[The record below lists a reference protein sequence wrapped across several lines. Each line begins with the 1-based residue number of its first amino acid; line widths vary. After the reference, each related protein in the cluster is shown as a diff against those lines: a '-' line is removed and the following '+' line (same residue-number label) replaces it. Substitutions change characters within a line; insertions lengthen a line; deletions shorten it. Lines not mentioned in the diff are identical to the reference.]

1 MGKIEPLTVS
11 YSRLST
17 YRRCLYRYYL
27 NYVERLTPP
36 VGSLGQ
42 IRGSAG
48 HAALAKWYSKGKDDA
63 RAMDA
68 AWNTFF
74 KEGGVNH
81 EDFEPLRE
89 ALERYFEWAKVGDK
103 WKVQAVERKFD
114 FELEPG
120 LRLLGYMDMIVEQSG
135 HLWVVENK
143 FLKQVS
149 TGHLDLDPQVST
161 YMLGAMACGIEPVGV
176 IYNIIRMS
184 SGPTAERDPVVRK
197 LLYRNKEGLR
207 AKLEEIKMQGRAMA
221 KFESEG
227 GDIYR
232 NETRDC
238 SWDCSYFQLCLS
250 ITDNGSSEE
259 MLDILRREYGR

>member
-1 MGKIEPLTVS
+1 MGKDAALTVS
-11 YSRLST
+11 YSRMAT
-17 YRRCLYRYYL
+17 YRRCLYKYYL
-27 NYVERLTPP
+27 NYVENLKPP

-48 HAALAKWYSKGKDDA
+48 HAALANWYSKGKDNE
-63 RAMDA
+63 RAMQT
-68 AWNTFF
+68 AWRTFQ
-74 KEGGVNH
+74 KEGGVDP

-89 ALERYFEWAKVGDK
+89 ALERYFDWAEVGDK
-103 WKVQAVERKFD
+103 WEVQAVEKKFD

-120 LRLLGYMDMIVEQSG
+120 LRLMGYMDMIVEQSG
-135 HLWVVENK
+135 HIWVVENK

-161 YMLGAMACGIEPVGV
+161 YMLGAFACGIQPVGV

-184 SGPTAERDPVVRK
+184 SGPTAQQDPVVRK

-221 KFESEG
+221 TFENEG

-238 SWDCSYFQLCLS
+238 SWDCPYFQVCLG
-250 ITDNGSSEE
+250 ITDNGSSQE
-259 MLDILRREYGR
+259 MIDVLRREYGR